1 MNGFDLYRSPR
12 GIDDKVKFCF
22 LTDHEVYYKGPKK
35 DYPTLN
41 VGS

>member
-12 GIDDKVKFCF
+12 GIDGKVKFCF
-22 LTDHEVYYKGPKK
+22 LTDHEVYYKGLKK
-35 DYPTLN
+35 NYPTLN